1 MPRSNRRLTQFAIE
15 KIQQFFRSP
24 EAFQDEVKGNTSV
37 ELLAREVDGSL
48 CENLVVSLFG
58 EEIFSAALN
67 RSRGVEISRVV
78 LSGGNFYDGQGRPSR
93 TTRER
98 LNGLL
103 DYMSTLCVLPEGVRV
118 FIEKDAEEC
127 YVGKGMS
134 RVRLDKANPCISLQ
148 ASPSTLL
155 VS

>member
-1 MPRSNRRLTQFAIE
+1 MPRSNRHLTQFAVQKIE
-15 KIQQFFRSP
+15 EFLRSP
-24 EAFQDEVKGNTSV
+24 EAFQDETKGNTRV
-37 ELLAREVDGSL
+37 ELLAREIDGSL
-48 CENLVVSLFG
+48 RENLVVTLFG
-58 EEIFSAALN
+58 EEIFTAVLN
-67 RSRGVEISRVV
+67 RCRGVEISRII

-103 DYMSTLCVLPEGVRV
+103 DYMSTLRVLPEGVRV

-127 YVGKGMS
+127 YVGRGLS
-134 RVRLDKANPCISLQ
+134 RVRLDKANPCISLL
-148 ASPSTLL
+148 ANPSSLL